1 MNILFKRAA
10 IVLAAAV
17 MTLGISSC
25 AGKNSSES
33 SGGGHN
39 MAGDN
44 PGGGVNIAPEDMP
57 YGSHMT
63 KLKENYSGVP
73 ICIEYDSN
81 FMTEDEGKLLSTYFS
96 AINKKDVEL
105 YNKISFG
112 PIVNEIATMS
122 ETADANEYIA
132 KLYDSVKSY
141 AGEDFNISQLN
152 VTDAV
157 DESSA
162 VIDNM
167 IQTLAPEAEVTER
180 KLVSV
185 DVYYDTPE
193 AKSCSLYSKTGSYVR
208 IYVYTVNGKPYIMA

>member
-17 MTLGISSC
+17 MTVGISSC
-25 AGKNSSES
+25 SGKSSSES
-33 SGGGHN
+33 SGSGHN
-39 MAGDN
+39 MAGDIL
-44 PGGGVNIAPEDMP
+44 GGGVNIAPADMP

-63 KLKENYSGVP
+63 KLTENYSGVP

-81 FMTEDEGKLLSTYFS
+81 FMTEDEGKLLSDYFS

-112 PIVNEIATMS
+112 PIVNEIAAMS
-122 ETADANEYIA
+122 ETADAKEYIA

-141 AGEDFNISQLN
+141 AEEDFDISLLN
-152 VTDAV
+152 VNNVEDA
-157 DESSA
+157 SST

-167 IQTLAPEAEVTER
+167 LQTLAPEAEVTER

-193 AKSCSLYSKTGSYVR
+193 AKSCSLYSKSGSYVQ
-208 IYVYTVNGKPYIMA
+208 IYIYTVNGKPYIMA